1 LAPSVPWF
9 PPALIRRLLINRNY
23 ALFMAGSFVSAMGSW
38 FQAVAIGWLVLDL
51 TNSPFVLGL
60 TSFAQMA
67 PLFFLGFFGGVLA
80 DRFDR
85 RIILLAGIGV
95 GTLAIGILAALS
107 LAGRANVAA
116 ILIASLAIGLSN
128 MVVWPAWQP
137 FIKDLVP
144 DDRLRDAIA
153 FNAARFNLTRVLGP
167 ALAGLLMARVGAPLC
182 LAIAALSSGAVLL
195 ATWLIQRPTGR
206 RAIALPWLS
215 ALVEGLAYVR
225 QDGYT
230 ARLLLITGLFGVLVL
245 PFQTFLPA
253 FARDVLQIGAEGLG
267 VLLTAVG
274 GGAVLGAVISSSRH
288 VADRPGLAMGVTAAT
303 TGTGLIIFAFAALA
317 SRTADATLGAGATN
331 ITTGMKG
338 LLAQQS
344 PVWLASAA
352 LVMTGFGSIAYLT
365 TANAALQLRV
375 PDHLMGRIMG
385 LWVVMNAGTLP
396 LGSLAL
402 GAAAERVGLPEV
414 VLGTGVVGVVIGAF
428 TLIARAQFAGTPAP
442 APSSIPAQATAQA
455 TA

>member
-1 LAPSVPWF
+1 
-9 PPALIRRLLINRNY
+9 
-23 ALFMAGSFVSAMGSW
+23 MAGSFVSAMGSW
-38 FQAVAIGWLVLDL
+38 FQAVAIGWLVLEL

-85 RIILLAGIGV
+85 RIILLVGIGV

-107 LAGRANVAA
+107 LAGRASVAA

-128 MVVWPAWQP
+128 VVVWPAWQP

-144 DDRLRDAIA
+144 NDRLRDAIA

-182 LAIAALSSGAVLL
+182 LAIAALGSGAVLL
-195 ATWLIQRPTGR
+195 ATWLIQRPSGR
-206 RAIALPWLS
+206 RAITLPWLS

-253 FARDVLQIGAEGLG
+253 FARDVLEIGAEGLG

-274 GGAVLGAVISSSRH
+274 GGAVLGAVISSSRQ
-288 VADRPGLAMGVTAAT
+288 VAVRPGLAMGVTAVA

-317 SRTADATLGAGATN
+317 SRASGLTGATLGAG
-331 ITTGMKG
+331 TTGITAGMEG
-338 LLAQQS
+338 LLTQQS
-344 PVWLASAA
+344 AVWLAAAA
-352 LVMTGFGSIAYLT
+352 LVLTGFGSIAYLT
-365 TANAALQLRV
+365 TANATLQLRV

-414 VLGTGVVGVVIGAF
+414 VLGTGVVGVAIGAF
-428 TLIARAQFAGTPAP
+428 TLIARAQFAGTPTPPAP
-442 APSSIPAQATAQA
+442 APPLIPAQASVQA